1 MRQLF
6 TRFTAPTP
14 AFWRN
19 VQKAAAA
26 GLALVVALQAGTSGP
41 AQLTAA
47 LPVCFT
53 VFTTVLAV
61 AQFTCSDSPADQPAA
76 VAQPIAD
83 QPSTVV

>member
-6 TRFTAPTP
+6 VRFTAPTP

-41 AQLTAA
+41 VWLTNA
-47 LPVCFT
+47 LPTAFT
-53 VFTTVLAV
+53 VLTTVLAV
-61 AQFTCSDSPADQPAA
+61 AQFTCSDSPADQP
-76 VAQPIAD
+76 IAD